1 MRIVI
6 LGDSFPPYISGV
18 TTHCVELA
26 RWLLKFGH
34 EVLILAPRQPEGKK
48 IVPPGLETAHIVYVR
63 SFPTHY
69 PNLRMCAPNMPNV
82 LLQLRKFKPD
92 IIDTQAPSF
101 LGTDTLA
108 AAKILQVPVVSTF
121 HTLFTSR
128 EYLQMLL
135 RINRVGVFEKTS
147 WAYHR
152 WFYNSS
158 DRVFV
163 STNGMQELLTTH
175 GIGTNKID
183 IIPMLF
189 EFDQVRLLSPD
200 EIQKIKAH
208 YGLKTKVALF
218 VGRLSKEK
226 ALDKLVDIWA
236 HVIKEHDDCSL
247 LIIGGGPYETKLKER
262 IAQAGIADHV
272 VLTGTILHDE
282 LISSGIIN
290 VADVFVSA
298 STSETFGLT
307 GLEAM
312 AHKVPTILA
321 KSQGLNEIV
330 DTSGFTCDP
339 DDPSTFKQAI
349 LKLFADP
356 ELKMRMGEQARH
368 IASEFGGQNGAAR
381 IYACYE
387 KAIKNYTPRENDFL
401 PFSI

>member
-6 LGDSFPPYISGV
+6 LGDAFPPYISGV

-34 EVLILAPRQPEGKK
+34 EVLILTPRQPKEQTL
-48 IVPPGLETAHIVYVR
+48 VPDGLENAHIVYLR

-69 PNLRMCAPNMPNV
+69 THLRICFPNMPNV

-101 LGTDTLA
+101 LGNDALA
-108 AAKILQVPVVSTF
+108 AAKILQIPVVSTF

-163 STNGMQELLTTH
+163 STSGMQELLTTH
-175 GIGTNKID
+175 GIDTDKID

-189 EFDQVRLLSPD
+189 EFDQVRLLPPD
-200 EIQKIKAH
+200 EIKKLKID
-208 YGLKTKVALF
+208 YGLKTNVALF

-226 ALDKLVDIWA
+226 SLDRLVEIWA
-236 HVIKEHDDCSL
+236 QVIKEHTDCSL
-247 LIIGGGPYETKLKER
+247 LIIGGGSYETKLKEL
-262 IAQAGIADHV
+262 IARAGITDHV
-272 VLTGTILHDE
+272 VLTGAIPHHE
-282 LISSGIIN
+282 LISSGIMN

-312 AHKVPTILA
+312 AHQIPPILA
-321 KSQGLNEIV
+321 RSQGLSEIV
-330 DTSGFTCDP
+330 DASGFTCDP
-339 DDPSTFKQAI
+339 ADPSAFKQAI
-349 LKLFADP
+349 LKLFDDP
-356 ELKMRMGEQARH
+356 ALKTRMGEQARR
-368 IASEFGGQNGAAR
+368 IASEFGGEKGAAT
-381 IYACYE
+381 IHACYE
-387 KAIKNYTPRENDFL
+387 KTIKNYTPRENDFL
-401 PFSI
+401 PFNI